1 MCKKP
6 ALIKAE
12 CQERLEAF
20 VDKELKGLA
29 RDLGLRDRDVHID
42 IKKCNIMTNGLL
54 CVSLGVFL

>member
-1 MCKKP
+1 MSKKP

-20 VDKELKGLA
+20 VDKELKCLA
-29 RDLGLRDRDVHID
+29 KDLGLRDRDVYVD

-54 CVSLGVFL
+54 YVSLGVFL